1 MVQVSE
7 TGILFQQLL
16 TFTWD
21 NGNMG
26 SIRYLFGGERPAYV
40 ITLLLYINEPKVFLY
55 KNDPSVLV
63 SKWKQNINSG

>member
-16 TFTWD
+16 TFMWD
-21 NGNMG
+21 DGNTG
-26 SIRYLFGGERPAYV
+26 NIRYLFGGERPAYV
-40 ITLLLYINEPKVFLY
+40 IMLLLYINEPEAFLY

-63 SKWKQNINSG
+63 SKWDQNINSG